1 MFCWGLWQGLLLGI
15 DAEFV
20 ALSASEKG
28 SREDGVE
35 FVKRPARL
43 SLARVSVVRG
53 EGDKAGV
60 CCIDDYICMVEP
72 VYDYLT
78 RYSGVSPGD
87 LVSNPITCSGCFD
100 FMIHLLHVDS

>member
-1 MFCWGLWQGLLLGI
+1 MFCLGLWQGLLLGI

-60 CCIDDYICMVEP
+60 CCIDDYICMVTFITAADKEAS
-72 VYDYLT
+72 L
-78 RYSGVSPGD
+78 RY
-87 LVSNPITCSGCFD
+87 F
-100 FMIHLLHVDS
+100 

>member
-1 MFCWGLWQGLLLGI
+1 MFCLGLWQGLLLGI

-43 SLARVSVVRG
+43 SLARVSVVCLLLSTLSLLSISHSRQS
-53 EGDKAGV
+53 V
-60 CCIDDYICMVEP
+60 
-72 VYDYLT
+72 LT
-78 RYSGVSPGD
+78 LSMLS
-87 LVSNPITCSGCFD
+87 SE
-100 FMIHLLHVDS
+100 